1 MGKGNT
7 WLSVM
12 ALSTEYDRV
21 ARLTPALASFLPLL
35 PLTFA
40 LGGTLEGWAV
50 LFGGTTGVIA
60 LGGFV
65 LANFASAMGNRL
77 QKQLWPDWPF
87 DAPTNSL
94 LMPDNSDVSPQQR
107 ALWYE
112 QVKQVTGLDLQL
124 EAVRG
129 DAAVIRATVNDAV
142 IRMRNRFRSGSMRVR
157 HDQESIRYGGARNLT
172 GMRPVWL
179 GLSLI
184 SCAGTWALYIWG
196 YSDLWWPILASITPA
211 PLFLI
216 AFLVL
221 PSYVRT
227 RSRYYSETFFQLL
240 EEEVARDGDFAAGP
254 ERHTG
259 RPAIPMTSHT

>member
-1 MGKGNT
+1 MGEAKA

-40 LGGTLEGWAV
+40 LGGTLEDWAV
-50 LFGGTTGVIA
+50 ALSGTTGVFA

-77 QKQLWPDWPF
+77 QRRLWPDWPF
-87 DAPTNSL
+87 DAPTNAL
-94 LMPDNSDVSPQQR
+94 LMPDNPDVSPQQR

-112 QVKQVTGLDLQL
+112 QVKRITDLDLQV

-129 DAAVIRATVNDAV
+129 DVAIIRATVNDAV
-142 IRMRNRFRSGSMRVR
+142 VRLRNQFRCGPTRAR
-157 HDQESIRYGGARNLT
+157 HDQESIRYGSARNFT

-179 GLSLI
+179 VLSLT
-184 SCAGTWALYIWG
+184 SCAGSWAAYYWDS
-196 YSDLWWPILASITPA
+196 SDLFWPTVASMIPA
-211 PLFLI
+211 PLFVI
-216 AFLVL
+216 AFCVL

-227 RSRYYSETFFQLL
+227 RARYYCEIFFQLL
-240 EEEVARDGDFAAGP
+240 AEEAARDGGP
-254 ERHTG
+254 AR
-259 RPAIPMTSHT
+259 S